1 VLAGDR
7 ALTIPGSVGEQLP
20 AGGVRRG
27 ATVALDGP
35 LGSGSTTVA
44 FAFAAAATSAGEW
57 AAVVDPD
64 GTFGACAAEAN
75 GVALERCA
83 VVRGVP
89 RDRWATVVAALLDGV
104 AMVVATVPP
113 WVRANDARRLS
124 ARARERSA
132 VLVALGA
139 WPAEASLRLHT
150 EPSVWTG
157 TPAPRL
163 FVSGTTVR
171 ERTRAG

>member
-1 VLAGDR
+1 
-7 ALTIPGSVGEQLP
+7 
-20 AGGVRRG
+20 VRRG
-27 ATVALDGP
+27 ATVALAGP
-35 LGSGSTTVA
+35 PGSGSTTVA

-83 VVRGVP
+83 VVRQVP

-113 WVRANDARRLS
+113 GMRANDARRLS
-124 ARARERSA
+124 ARARERAS
-132 VLVALGA
+132 VLVALGP
-139 WPAEASLRLHT
+139 WPVEASLRLHT
-150 EPSVWTG
+150 EPGMWTG
-157 TPAPRL
+157 APAPRL